1 MRSSVSVQ
9 HGLRCLNR
17 KLSVNATRNLLL
29 ERLYPTLPPDR
40 QHKKRAAGQ
49 PRLHRRTS
57 QLRPPSRW
65 HRKQAWATSIAR
77 QFLARCS
84 LDTPLCER
92 FLAASEVEPPGL
104 PSREHQCEQASA
116 KNNVPSQHTCNRTR
130 KEGALQA
137 FHHRVALGAA
147 FRSKCQ
153 QRASISEQPNECL

>member
-1 MRSSVSVQ
+1 MLQDTCCSNSYTP
-9 HGLRCLNR
+9 RCR
-17 KLSVNATRNLLL
+17 QIASIKKGQQDSRDFTG
-29 ERLYPTLPPDR
+29 ERLNSVHL
-40 QHKKRAAGQ
+40 AAG
-49 PRLHRRTS
+49 TG
-57 QLRPPSRW
+57 SR
-65 HRKQAWATSIAR
+65 HAAWATSIAR
-77 QFLARCS
+77 QFLAHCS

-92 FLAASEVEPPGL
+92 FLAASEVEQPRL
-104 PSREHQCEQASA
+104 PSRVHQCQQASA